1 MKVSDILKD
10 ELHRD
15 DFMKFLSHHFI
26 SLLKDLPSDTV
37 LMRTANNETI
47 TVRDILQGS
56 ELGLSFIHD
65 VLRISRDRLKRDANK
80 S

>member
-1 MKVSDILKD
+1 MFKD
-10 ELHRD
+10 ELQREG
-15 DFMKFLSHHFI
+15 FTF
-26 SLLKDLPSDTV
+26 LLKDLPEDAV

-65 VLRISRDRLKRDANK
+65 VLRVSRDYLKRAANN